1 MQENKRVP
9 FVSVYSVLIWP

>member
-9 FVSVYSVLIWP
+9 FISVHSEV